1 MYMSGADPGF
11 LLGGGALVS
20 CSTSTAVNHIVF
32 FFFLQNTRC
41 IRKPQVISGG
51 RVRTPR
57 FKFYFP
63 LVFGMVMYDNEF
75 ETKEN
80 KI

>member
-1 MYMSGADPGF
+1 MYMSGADPEF

-32 FFFLQNTRC
+32 FFLQNTRC
-41 IRKPQVISGG
+41 IRKPQVISRG
-51 RVRTPR
+51 RLRTPR

-63 LVFGMVMYDNEF
+63 LFFGMVMYDNEF

>member
-32 FFFLQNTRC
+32 FLQNTRC

-63 LVFGMVMYDNEF
+63 LFFGMVMYDNEF